1 MPNRMISL
9 ERNTNETQIDLTLDL
24 DGTGRYEVDTGC
36 GFLNHML
43 ELFARHGRFDLV
55 LTCHGDVEVDYHHTT
70 EDVGIALGQA
80 FARALGD
87 MRGIQRYGSFYL
99 PMDEALILCAV
110 DFSGRCTLNWDIR
123 CQTEKVGDFDVECA
137 KEFWL
142 GFARSVPATVHFVQF
157 AGHCREDL
165 RRPQLRNSFHE
176 RTAGM
181 IAIIDYGVGNLFS
194 LKSSLKQLGLEA
206 VVTADADT
214 IRKADRLILPGVGAF
229 ADAMAKLEATGLVPV
244 IKTEAEKKPLLGICL
259 GMQLLFEKSYE
270 YGEHAGLGF
279 VKGEVCPLEPDLADK
294 SLKVPQIGWNAL
306 HIVKDDPL
314 FQYIR
319 EGEYVYY
326 VHSYYGK
333 NCTESTLATSEY
345 SIPVTG
351 AVRAGKVY
359 GTQFHPEKSGDTGL
373 RILKA
378 FSEL

>member
-1 MPNRMISL
+1 
-9 ERNTNETQIDLTLDL
+9 
-24 DGTGRYEVDTGC
+24 
-36 GFLNHML
+36 
-43 ELFARHGRFDLV
+43 
-55 LTCHGDVEVDYHHTT
+55 
-70 EDVGIALGQA
+70 
-80 FARALGD
+80 
-87 MRGIQRYGSFYL
+87 
-99 PMDEALILCAV
+99 
-110 DFSGRCTLNWDIR
+110 
-123 CQTEKVGDFDVECA
+123 
-137 KEFWL
+137 
-142 GFARSVPATVHFVQF
+142 
-157 AGHCREDL
+157 
-165 RRPQLRNSFHE
+165 
-176 RTAGM
+176 M

-194 LKSSLKQLGLEA
+194 LASSLKSLGLETK
-206 VVTADADT
+206 VTRDAAAIRAADH
-214 IRKADRLILPGVGAF
+214 IILPGVGAF

-244 IKTEAEKKPLLGICL
+244 IKQEVEHKPLLGICL

-279 VKGEVCPLEPDLADK
+279 IQGEVCPLEPDLTDK

-314 FQYIR
+314 FKYIH

-378 FSEL
+378 FAEI